1 MNNLVNRQ
9 TVPAAIAT
17 GCFVTLALLAPSVWT
32 VLLAVVTTLT
42 LAVALWRWWSFGRA
56 SH

>member
-9 TVPAAIAT
+9 TVLAAISA

-32 VLLAVVTTLT
+32 VILAVVATLT
-42 LAVALWRWWSFGRA
+42 LAVTLWRWWSFGRDA
-56 SH
+56 Y